1 MGFNRDE
8 YGAGLTSFGR
18 KGSAVDLSGG
28 NVTLGESVKAIVVV
42 AEGTVSYRP
51 CGETEGSIDF
61 GSLPIGYVL
70 PHIPGVIFASG
81 TTATLATVE
90 D

>member
-8 YGAGLTSFGR
+8 YGAGLMTFGR
-18 KGSAVDLSGG
+18 KGGAIDVSSSDAEL
-28 NVTLGESVKAIVVV
+28 NKSVKAVVV
-42 AEGTVSYRP
+42 TAEGTVSYRP
-51 CGETEGSIDF
+51 CGETEGTIDF
-61 GSLPIGYVL
+61 GSLPVGYVM

-81 TTATLATVE
+81 TTAELATVE